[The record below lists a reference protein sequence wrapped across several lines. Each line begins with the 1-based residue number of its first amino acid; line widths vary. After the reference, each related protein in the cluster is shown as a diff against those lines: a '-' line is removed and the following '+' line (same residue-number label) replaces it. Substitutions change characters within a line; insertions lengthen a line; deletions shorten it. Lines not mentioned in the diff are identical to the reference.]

1 MEPAVLPIWAFD
13 RINKCWNADADPD
26 MLIELVTGF
35 VFKPVKDKGVG
46 EYPSGPFTEEAM
58 VLV

>member
-1 MEPAVLPIWAFD
+1 
-13 RINKCWNADADPD
+13 